1 MKKVGSLVFLG
12 VFIVA
17 ATLIFALGGLPGA
30 GPVGAQNGGD
40 ANQLIAGRN
49 VNMVSGT
56 RLPWGDP
63 WLQRQNE
70 PSLAASSR
78 NPMHLLGGA
87 NDYRTID
94 MPDNYKVP
102 GIPPQA
108 AARDAWLGLFKSFD
122 GGQSWITTLLPGFPQ
137 DVSPEGLASPIRGFD
152 AACDPCVRAGS
163 NGMFYYSGIAFNRAG
178 GAGAV
183 FLARFIDNNNLEE
196 IKFDE
201 ILDNNGQWNHRVPTD
216 DPIKYVDTRIV
227 DTSNSGQFIDMP
239 IVAVDIPR
247 SGLAGT
253 STIYGQSI
261 PNANVYLAYTVFLGN
276 FDVNVRSRLMLVR
289 STNCGQTWSKPIKL
303 SESQH
308 IIQRPVIAIDPL
320 DPTGRTVYV
329 AFRRF
334 AHGTTPGGIAIC
346 KSYDGGQT
354 FTKPIEVETLLYPFD
369 QVQDG
374 SRFRSNS
381 YPTMSVDGSGA
392 VHIAWAQRMGGP
404 TAQSRIFMKTSP
416 DGIVWGTPAQP
427 IEMMDDLGQALEG
440 NQFMPSLTFAA
451 GRLLLAWYD
460 QRETLSPD
468 DHSGAVADAY
478 PNRQTIDVRAAEAI
492 LIPGFQPIFGA
503 SYQVSRYLFFLAL
516 DANGNPIEE
525 GENFRVIQAEY
536 NPPNLPLFQLG
547 TRPFLG
553 DYIDL
558 APAPFILPP
567 PVANGSWAYN
577 ILPFG
582 HPVTFH
588 SAWTD
593 NRDIRPP
600 ADGWWGDWV
609 TYAPPNSDQEAV
621 FNQQNPC
628 ANPNGTGMRNQNVY
642 TANIGKGVFVGS
654 PGNMKQLDI
663 AENLDGGRRT
673 FVVIV
678 KNSTEFNKEFD
689 VALDGIGGDIAS
701 FTQTDDT
708 DSLHIAVA
716 AYSSYSCTVFVDD
729 ASGQI
734 LPVKVN
740 VYEGG
745 LLVGYALLNPDA
757 TNLSVSD
764 PDIPSSDL
772 GYEKHNPRV
781 MNPRVWN
788 YDLGNQSE
796 PNPRVMNPRVMNPRV
811 MNPRVMNPR
820 VMNPR
825 VMNPRVMNPRVM
837 NDSIVSY
844 EVANPRVMNPRVMNT
859 ALTDVTWM
867 VSNGGNTT
875 SAYKFDIVSTYDQYF
890 SGPGAL
896 IGQVLVY
903 KMHLAPAGYQC
914 GLYETHED
922 ELLVNITNPRVMNNV
937 PEEGQASTTSATS
950 QTTNGEG
957 PQDVTFYLAPG
968 EEAYITFRVWD
979 DDTTDNVSFDPQT
992 VTAYV
997 EAEAINTG
1005 ETAPSYALPE
1015 SGAPWV
1021 NPLPQIGY
1029 YPTTLSFYT
1038 APGSNPPSQVFTINN
1053 MGGGTLNY
1061 TVTVDMPWLTVAP
1074 SSGTSSSQTEEIDHT
1089 VSVGSAGMAEGTY
1102 TALITISDPN
1112 ASNNPVRIPVT
1123 LTVSSVPPSPPLSE
1137 WVSRYDTPI
1146 HGPDSMEAM
1155 TVDAA
1160 GNTYAT
1166 GSVNK
1171 TYPQPNDI
1179 DYLTAKFDSSGNV
1192 LWAVTYDYDPLNN
1205 FDRDLAHAIALDPSG
1220 NVIVTGQ
1227 SRGDMCTIK
1236 YDPLGI
1242 PSWKA
1247 RYHGGPAGYSDEA
1260 LAVAVDSA
1268 GNIYV
1273 AGQGYRD
1280 GGEDDFV
1287 TIKYSPSGAELW
1299 ARRYEGMYRDQ
1310 PRRIAVDTSGN
1321 VYVTGRSENISD
1333 YSMFTISY
1341 DPSGNLRWSNIFDS
1355 DLGDDEAKDIA
1366 LDPSGNVVVTGYS
1379 TQGDSMERAMTT
1391 INYDSATG
1399 GRLWTSIYDA
1409 EPSEGNALA
1418 VKPDGTVYVTGY
1430 RTDSAALNDY
1440 FTIRIE
1446 GTDGTMTWSAAYDA
1460 EGADDVAVDIA
1471 LDSVGNIYITGS
1483 SGRDGSLEDFTTV
1496 KYAYS
1501 GGNQEWVR
1509 SYNGTGN
1516 GNDTPVGLGIDSS
1529 GNIYIA
1535 GTSMGSGT
1543 LTDFATIKYRPEL
1556 EEWHAEYNGPANRDD
1571 DPEAIAVDDSGY
1583 VYVTGSSVNSSEN
1596 SDYLTIKYDPA
1607 GVKLWEAR
1615 YDGPGNGDDIPA
1627 AIAVDSAGN
1636 VYVTGSSVGTGT
1648 GRDYATIIYD
1658 SAGNAVW
1665 AGTAV
1670 RYNRATVNGEDMAH
1684 AIAVDSSGI
1693 YVTGRSFNGTDF
1705 DWLTVKYNPAG
1716 SVAWTTGYDNGG
1728 GDWPF
1733 AMTVDG
1739 SGDVYVTGESVIV
1752 SGGIPTVDT
1761 EMTTVKYSGSDGSQ
1775 LAYDRY
1781 SDTLWPGVTDIS
1793 QATDIA
1799 VRSDI
1804 GGGTAVVVTG
1814 LSNGYEA
1821 GSNFVTIRY
1830 DASLARQWTRT
1841 YNGPGGMDD
1850 IPVGVEIDSAG
1861 NVYVTGD
1868 SGGDG
1873 TGQDFATVK
1882 YDATGAQAWVK
1893 RHTSQGS
1900 QNDYGSAIVIDS
1912 SGDIYVTGNTVRSMG
1927 RSEITTLKYSS
1938 SGSERWVARYKGMLR
1953 GNDYG
1958 IGVAVDPDNN
1968 VYVAAITTFDVIGPP
1983 PHTNYLT
1990 IKYRKENF

>member
-1 MKKVGSLVFLG
+1 MSVRRMMSYLSLALLVLALAGIPMKSASSASDPPQDETLV
-12 VFIVA
+12 
-17 ATLIFALGGLPGA
+17 
-30 GPVGAQNGGD
+30 
-40 ANQLIAGRN
+40 AGRN

-78 NPMHLLGGA
+78 NPMHLLAGA

-122 GGQSWITTLLPGFPQ
+122 GGQSWITTLLPGYPQ
-137 DVSPEGLASPIRGFD
+137 DSSLQGLASPIHGFD
-152 AACDPCVRAGS
+152 AACDPSVRAGS

-178 GAGAV
+178 GAGAI
-183 FLARFIDNNNLEE
+183 FLARFIDNNNLEK
-196 IKFDE
+196 IKKIKINDW
-201 ILDNNGQWNHRVPTD
+201 QWVPED
-216 DPIKYVDTRIV
+216 DPIKYVDTRVV
-227 DTSNSGQFIDMP
+227 DTGNSGQFIDMP
-239 IVAVDIPR
+239 TVAVDIPR
-247 SGLAGT
+247 GGYGGT
-253 STIYGQSI
+253 STIFGQSI

-276 FDVNVRSRLMLVR
+276 FDVNIRSRLMLVR
-289 STNCGQTWSKPIKL
+289 STNSGQTWSKPIKL

-308 IIQRPVIAIDPL
+308 IIQRPIIAIDPH
-320 DPTGRTVYV
+320 DPTGNTIYV
-329 AFRRF
+329 GFRRF
-334 AHGTTPGGIAIC
+334 AHGTTPGGIVIC

-369 QVQDG
+369 QAQAG
-374 SRFRSNS
+374 SRFRTNS
-381 YPTMSVDGSGA
+381 YPTMAVDGSGV
-392 VHIAWAQRMGGP
+392 VHIAWSQRMGSA
-404 TAQSRIFMKTSP
+404 TAQARIVLKTSA
-416 DGIVWGTPAQP
+416 DGVNWSGIARPV
-427 IEMMDDLGQALEG
+427 DLFNKSGAPLKG
-440 NQFMPSLTFAA
+440 NQFIPSLTFAA

-468 DHSGAVADAY
+468 NSSGGVADAY

-492 LIPGFQPIFGA
+492 LILGSIPVFSR
-503 SYQVSRYLFFLAL
+503 SYQVSRYLFFLEL
-516 DANGNPIEE
+516 DASGNPVEE
-525 GENFRVIQAEY
+525 DGYNRAIQAEY

-609 TYAPPNSDQEAV
+609 TYAPPNSDQDAV

-654 PGNMKQLDI
+654 PGNTKQLDI

-701 FTQTDDT
+701 LTQTDDT

-757 TNLSVSD
+757 TNLPVSD

-772 GYEKHNPRV
+772 SYEKHNPRV

-796 PNPRVMNPRVMNPRV
+796 PNPRV

-875 SAYKFDIVSTYDQYF
+875 SAYKFDIVSTYDHYF

-1123 LTVSSVPPSPPLSE
+1123 LTVSSVPPPPPLSE

-1146 HGPDSMEAM
+1146 HGPDSIEAM

-1192 LWAVTYDYDPLNN
+1192 LWAVTYDYDLYNN

-1242 PSWKA
+1242 PLWKV

-1287 TIKYSPSGAELW
+1287 TIKYSPGGAELW

-1341 DPSGNLRWSNIFDS
+1341 DSSGNLRWSDIFDS
-1355 DLGDDEAKDIA
+1355 NLGDDEAKDIA
-1366 LDPSGNVVVTGYS
+1366 LDPSGKVVVTGYS

-1516 GNDTPVGLGIDSS
+1516 GNDVPAGLGIDSS

-1535 GTSMGSGT
+1535 GSSPGSGT
-1543 LTDFATIKYRPEL
+1543 LTDFAAIKYMPALLEWSETWNGPVNGNDRPEDV
-1556 EEWHAEYNGPANRDD
+1556 Y
-1571 DPEAIAVDDSGY
+1571 VDQAGN
-1583 VYVTGSSVNSSEN
+1583 VYVTGYSVGVNGPLDF
-1596 SDYLTIKYDPA
+1596 DYLTVKYDTS
-1607 GVKLWEAR
+1607 GNRLWVAR
-1615 YDGPGNGDDIPA
+1615 YDGPGHAEDLPYAIAVDSSGNVVVTGHSYETGDNSDYTTIKYDADGNQLWVARHDSGTVYDFATDVEIDSSGNVIVTGRSFGTLTDYDYVTIKYDNNGNQLWLARYNGAGNQADYA
-1627 AIAVDSAGN
+1627 NALAVDSAGN
-1636 VYVTGSSVGTGT
+1636 VYVTGESIQIETPYFDNP
-1648 GRDYATIIYD
+1648 DYATVKYD
-1658 SAGNAVW
+1658 SNGNQLWVA
-1665 AGTAV
+1665 T
-1670 RYNRATVNGEDMAH
+1670 YNGGGIDS
-1684 AIAVDSSGI
+1684 AIAVALDTEGNVFVTGYSAGDSNDYMTIKYDTNGNPLWTARYDGPGGGSDYAQALAIDADGNA
-1693 YVTGRSFNGTDF
+1693 YVTG
-1705 DWLTVKYNPAG
+1705 
-1716 SVAWTTGYDNGG
+1716 
-1728 GDWPF
+1728 
-1733 AMTVDG
+1733 
-1739 SGDVYVTGESVIV
+1739 
-1752 SGGIPTVDT
+1752 
-1761 EMTTVKYSGSDGSQ
+1761 Q
-1775 LAYDRY
+1775 
-1781 SDTLWPGVTDIS
+1781 
-1793 QATDIA
+1793 
-1799 VRSDI
+1799 
-1804 GGGTAVVVTG
+1804 
-1814 LSNGYEA
+1814 
-1821 GSNFVTIRY
+1821 
-1830 DASLARQWTRT
+1830 
-1841 YNGPGGMDD
+1841 
-1850 IPVGVEIDSAG
+1850 
-1861 NVYVTGD
+1861 

-1882 YDATGAQAWVK
+1882 YDATGAEAWVK

-1900 QNDYGSAIVIDS
+1900 QNDYANAIVIDS
-1912 SGDIYVTGNTVRSMG
+1912 SGYIYVTGNTVRSMDW
-1927 RSEITTLKYSS
+1927 SEITTLKYSS
-1938 SGSERWVARYKGMLR
+1938 SGSERWVARYKGLLW
-1953 GNDYG
+1953 GNDNG

-1968 VYVAAITTFDVIGPP
+1968 VYVAAITTFYVIGPP
-1983 PHTNYLT
+1983 FHTNYLT
-1990 IKYRKENF
+1990 IKYRKEDF